1 MIKNVRLKKSLEINN
16 AVICFETIKLLKMNY
31 KTNKVY
37 FNSQELE
44 GKEQTIAESA
54 SSSNLSVMTPS
65 SDTADQASFDS
76 AETNKTEPS
85 ASESQYV

>member
-1 MIKNVRLKKSLEINN
+1 MIKKCQVENSLEINN
-16 AVICFETIKLLKMNY
+16 AVICFEAIKLLKINY
-31 KTNKVY
+31 KTKKVY

-65 SDTADQASFDS
+65 SDAADQASFDS

>member
-1 MIKNVRLKKSLEINN
+1 MYLN
-16 AVICFETIKLLKMNY
+16 C
-31 KTNKVY
+31 
-37 FNSQELE
+37 QELE

-65 SDTADQASFDS
+65 SDAADQASFDS

-85 ASESQYV
+85 ATESQYV

>member
-1 MIKNVRLKKSLEINN
+1 MKKSLEINN

-31 KTNKVY
+31 KTKKVY
-37 FNSQELE
+37 LNSQELE
-44 GKEQTIAESA
+44 GKEQTIGESA

-65 SDTADQASFDS
+65 SDAADQVSFDS